1 MQYKISS
8 CGWKNIDRQ
17 KKQVPEKF
25 LDHQTSYN
33 PSKKMRLDAYINT
46 CNHQSIFINCALKV
60 KHWTL
65 KIVVNGEM
73 SYYTICN

>member
-1 MQYKISS
+1 MKYRFKSKCSIKYHLVVEKILIN
-8 CGWKNIDRQ
+8 K

-60 KHWTL
+60 TTL
-65 KIVVNGEM
+65 NIEN
-73 SYYTICN
+73 SC

>member
-60 KHWTL
+60 KTL
-65 KIVVNGEM
+65 NIEN
-73 SYYTICN
+73 SC